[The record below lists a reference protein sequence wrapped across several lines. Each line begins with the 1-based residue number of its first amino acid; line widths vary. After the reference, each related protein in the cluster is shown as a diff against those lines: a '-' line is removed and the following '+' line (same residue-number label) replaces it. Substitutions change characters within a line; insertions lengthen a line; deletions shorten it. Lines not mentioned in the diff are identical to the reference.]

1 MRNATVSSAAKFS
14 LAIPFALALSL
25 LAPARP
31 AVAQD
36 ATKTESATPAAKQ
49 SDSSSDR
56 QHRRAERRQAE
67 ASSKAENG
75 AKSEDLAKFPKTD
88 TNATANT
95 VPAKPKVECRAQEVT
110 GSRMGKRICATPEQW
125 AEADAA
131 GEAAAKELRNQQN
144 SKAGAAR
151 DMGPYRGGSTL

>member
-1 MRNATVSSAAKFS
+1 MRIAAVSSAAQFS

-25 LAPARP
+25 FALARP

-36 ATKTESATPAAKQ
+36 ATKTESATPAARQ

-67 ASSKAENG
+67 ASSKTESG
-75 AKSEDLAKFPKTD
+75 AKPEDLAKFPKAD
-88 TNATANT
+88 TTATANT
-95 VPAKPKVECRAQEVT
+95 APAKPKMECRKQEVT
-110 GSRMGKRICATPEQW
+110 GSRLGKNVCATPEQW

-144 SKAGAAR
+144 SKGGAAR